1 MTYLTIKILKILV
14 AALNRKNLLTGKENN
29 EVTST
34 IDEMESRQNRANEK
48 ISSSLKNIGK
58 IQKKWAKRAKK
69 AEKLNSKI
77 DKL

>member
-48 ISSSLKNIGK
+48 ISNSLKNIGK